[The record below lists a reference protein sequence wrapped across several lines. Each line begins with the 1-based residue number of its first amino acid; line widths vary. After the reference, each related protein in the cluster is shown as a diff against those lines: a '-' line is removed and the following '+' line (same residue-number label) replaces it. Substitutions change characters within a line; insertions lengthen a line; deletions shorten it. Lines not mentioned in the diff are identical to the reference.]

1 MPPLREGPATRK
13 VSEMNQYDPEVA
25 PDAPAWLALDEAAR
39 MQLTEAF
46 HRDTRVRL
54 ERSARKLHAAVHA
67 IVETQLATAHDPAV
81 RALERL
87 MADGLTRHD
96 AVHAIGN
103 VVAQHVHGVMQG
115 REGER
120 PSREAYD
127 RQLEELN
134 GTRWREILAQR

>member
-1 MPPLREGPATRK
+1 
-13 VSEMNQYDPEVA
+13 MNQYDPEIT
-25 PDAPAWLALDEAAR
+25 PDAQAWLALDEQTR

-46 HRDTRVRL
+46 HRDARAQLQRG
-54 ERSARKLHAAVHA
+54 ARKLHAAVHA
-67 IVETQLATAHDPAV
+67 IVETQLATEHVPAV

-87 MADGLTRHD
+87 MGDGLTRHD

-120 PSREAYD
+120 PSRDAYD
-127 RQLEELN
+127 RQLDELN
-134 GTRWREILAQR
+134 GATWRALIGRK

>member
-1 MPPLREGPATRK
+1 
-13 VSEMNQYDPEVA
+13 MNQYNPDTA
-25 PDAPAWLALDEAAR
+25 PDAQAWLALDEQER
-39 MQLTEAF
+39 MRLAENH
-46 HRDTRVRL
+46 HRDARVRL

-87 MADGLTRHD
+87 VAGGLSRHD
-96 AVHAIGN
+96 AVHAIGS

-120 PSREAYD
+120 PSREEYD
-127 RQLEELN
+127 RQVDEL
-134 GTRWREILAQR
+134 TAASWRRVTAKG

>member
-1 MPPLREGPATRK
+1 
-13 VSEMNQYDPEVA
+13 MNHYDPEVP
-25 PDAPAWLALDEAAR
+25 PDTQAWLALDEQSR
-39 MQLTEAF
+39 MQLAEAF
-46 HRDTRVRL
+46 HRDARVRL

-81 RALERL
+81 RALDRL

-120 PSREAYD
+120 PGRDAYD
-127 RQLEELN
+127 RQLDELN
-134 GTRWREILAQR
+134 GAQWRALTGRA